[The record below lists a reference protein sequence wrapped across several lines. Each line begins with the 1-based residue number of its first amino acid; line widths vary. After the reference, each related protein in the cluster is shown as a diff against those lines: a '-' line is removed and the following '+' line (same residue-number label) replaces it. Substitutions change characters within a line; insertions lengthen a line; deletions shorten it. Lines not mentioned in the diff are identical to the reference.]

1 MTINWNEIETKWR
14 NNQKNSLQ
22 LHIRIPTLRN
32 TLDMEE
38 HTHWLMF
45 MQGFTE

>member
-1 MTINWNEIETKWR
+1 LADVHARFYRMNGYNV
-14 NNQKNSLQ
+14 LF
-22 LHIRIPTLRN
+22 PMLRN